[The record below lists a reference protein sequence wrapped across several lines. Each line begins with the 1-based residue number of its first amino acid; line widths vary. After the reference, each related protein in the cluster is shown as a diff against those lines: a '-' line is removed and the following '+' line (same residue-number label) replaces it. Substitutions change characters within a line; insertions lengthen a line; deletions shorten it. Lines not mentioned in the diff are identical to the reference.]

1 MSFILLYGAMA
12 FAQPLVTP
20 TEPAAIAEASP
31 SEVAAS
37 TLRLPALTPVRL
49 RVIGEVSS
57 KTHVKGDKV
66 NIILAEPLRLSDTL
80 EIPAGTPGVAEVIH
94 AAKGGMGGKA
104 GELLIAARQLDLTPD
119 VHIPLRSFRLAP
131 VSGKNNEG
139 LAMGLSIAGGVAGG
153 IAAMVMTGGSARIA
167 DRSEAFAK
175 TATDVDLPVAQL
187 HPIPASPFVAN

>member
-20 TEPAAIAEASP
+20 AEPAAIAEASP

-131 VSGKNNEG
+131 LSGKNNEG